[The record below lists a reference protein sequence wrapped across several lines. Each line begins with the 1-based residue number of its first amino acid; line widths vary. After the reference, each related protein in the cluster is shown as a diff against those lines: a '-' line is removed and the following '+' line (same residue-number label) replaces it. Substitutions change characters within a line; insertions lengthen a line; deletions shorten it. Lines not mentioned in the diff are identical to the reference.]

1 MYLKNSNI
9 RINGDRIYLRKV
21 ELSDVD
27 QEYVDWL
34 NDPDI
39 NQFLETRYEIQ
50 TNDLIKEYVTNVLN
64 SKSEHLFAICD
75 NSKRHIGNIK
85 LGPINFIH
93 KFAEIS
99 LFIGN
104 KNVWGTGIGT
114 EAINILCDYG
124 FSIMELHKI
133 TAGCYSNNLGSI
145 KAFKKCGFSEE
156 GIWKDHYLYRG
167 SYVDRVCLARIINKN

>member
-1 MYLKNSNI
+1 MSKTNI

-27 QEYVDWL
+27 HEYVGWL
-34 NDPDI
+34 NDPDV
-39 NQFLETRYEIQ
+39 NQFLETRHETQ
-50 TNDLIKEYVTNVLN
+50 TIDSVQKYVEKMVSLDD
-64 SKSEHLFAICD
+64 ELFLAICLQD
-75 NSKRHIGNIK
+75 NHKHIGNIK
-85 LGPINFIH
+85 LGPINLIH
-93 KFAEIS
+93 KYAEIS
-99 LFIGN
+99 LFIGD
-104 KNVWGTGIGT
+104 KNEWGTGIGT